1 MRIATP
7 LFAFGKNADIGH
19 SLQVLGDEGALELV
33 RAFGRFAMTENPLC
47 RQSEMSIR
55 VFPYAPFLSVT
66 RSLPGQTSP
75 TRGWKAGHFPK
86 TGLVQVRFRW

>member
-33 RAFGRFAMTENPLC
+33 RAFGRFAMTEYLLC
-47 RQSEMSIR
+47 LQSEQPAKGGCLLWRREAESKR
-55 VFPYAPFLSVT
+55 
-66 RSLPGQTSP
+66 
-75 TRGWKAGHFPK
+75 
-86 TGLVQVRFRW
+86 

>member
-33 RAFGRFAMTENPLC
+33 RAFGRFAMTETNFVY
-47 RQSEMSIR
+47 S
-55 VFPYAPFLSVT
+55 LSL
-66 RSLPGQTSP
+66 R
-75 TRGWKAGHFPK
+75 
-86 TGLVQVRFRW
+86 